1 MAKVTIN
8 HHIEV
13 DGRAQAHLDRTIGRE
28 LGVDPGKLR
37 EFFEQQVALVE
48 QVGRLCV
55 LALLLGELFID
66 QGQVSRKTIDLS
78 HCAFQGLQGFNFD
91 QVELRRELAEAFGD
105 ALCLAHECAAHNRGR
120 CIARQG
126 TASQKKLV

>member
-1 MAKVTIN
+1 MAEITIH

-13 DGRAQAHLDRTIGRE
+13 DGRAQADLDRAIGCE

-55 LALLLGELFID
+55 FAFLLGELFVD
-66 QGQVSRKTIDLS
+66 QGQVSRKPIDLT
-78 HCAFQGLQGFNFD
+78 HCAFQGLQGFNVD
-91 QVELRRELAEAFGD
+91 QVELRRELAEAFSD
-105 ALCLAHECAAHNRGR
+105 ALCLAHECAAHNRG
-120 CIARQG
+120 
-126 TASQKKLV
+126 